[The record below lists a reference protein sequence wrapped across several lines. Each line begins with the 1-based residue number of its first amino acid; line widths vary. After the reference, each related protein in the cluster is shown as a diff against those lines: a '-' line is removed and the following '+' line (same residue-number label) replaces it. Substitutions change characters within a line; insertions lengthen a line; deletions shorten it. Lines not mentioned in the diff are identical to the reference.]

1 MTTKTV
7 FYSVTGHSRT
17 VAEGAAKTLD
27 SPLFG
32 LTDRF
37 SALPPG
43 WKRASRQAVR
53 SFDLGVLSTPDV
65 SFGRGDRLVLVFP
78 YWNGAIVPAV
88 SGFVRSVELTGVTVF
103 LVMTRRWSGGDEL
116 VAQLEDDVVRQGGTI
131 GDVFSLRTF
140 WRGPRVLRSLGNRI
154 GRRIEAQEQGV
165 ATSLLELL
173 ENAIDDEVEARSRYV
188 QLVEMTPDRR
198 LKARFSS
205 LAADKAAHT
214 QQLQQLYRAYAGILY
229 EPGREPIVSLTAGQ
243 VLDYGALLQGLDTVV
258 EAEHKAFRGYWAI
271 AERYPSQPD
280 VVRQML
286 SLSRSD
292 LRHYRDMRGT
302 YAALS
307 RHHSKR

>member
-7 FYSVTGHSRT
+7 FYSVTGYSQM
-17 VAEGAAKTLD
+17 VAEGVATALD

-37 SALPPG
+37 TARSPG
-43 WKRASRQAVR
+43 WKRASRRAVR
-53 SFDLGVLSTPDV
+53 GFDLGVLSTPGV

-103 LVMTRRWSGGDEL
+103 LVMTRRLSGGDEL
-116 VAQLEDDVVRQGGTI
+116 VSQLEDDVVRQGGTV

-140 WRGPRVLRSLGNRI
+140 WRGPRLLRSLGNRV
-154 GRRIEAQEQGV
+154 GQRIAAQAQGA
-165 ATSLLELL
+165 ATSLVELL
-173 ENAIDDEVEARSRYV
+173 ENAIEDEVEARSRYI
-188 QLVEMTPDRR
+188 QLVEMTPNRR

-214 QQLQQLYRAYAGILY
+214 QQLQQLYRAYAGVVY
-229 EPGREPIVSLTAGQ
+229 EPKRETIASLKSGQ
-243 VLDYGALLQGLDTVV
+243 VLDYGALLHGLDVVV

-280 VVRQML
+280 VVRVML

-302 YAALS
+302 YTVLS

>member
-7 FYSVTGHSRT
+7 FYSVTGHSRM
-17 VAEGAAKTLD
+17 VAEGAATALD

-37 SALPPG
+37 TTRPPG
-43 WKRASRQAVR
+43 WKRASRRAVR
-53 SFDLGVLSTPDV
+53 GFDLGVLGTPDV

-103 LVMTRRWSGGDEL
+103 LVMTRRLSGGDEL
-116 VAQLEDDVVRQGGTI
+116 VSQLEDDVVRQGGTI

-140 WRGPRVLRSLGNRI
+140 WRGPRLLRSLGSRI
-154 GRRIEAQEQGV
+154 GRRIAGQAQGV
-165 ATSLLELL
+165 ATSLVELL
-173 ENAIDDEVEARSRYV
+173 ENAIEDEVEARSRYI
-188 QLVEMTPDRR
+188 QLVEMTPNRR

-205 LAADKAAHT
+205 LAGDKAAHT
-214 QQLQQLYRAYAGILY
+214 QQLQQLYRAYAGVVY
-229 EPGREPIVSLTAGQ
+229 EPKRETIASLKSGQ
-243 VLDYGALLQGLDTVV
+243 VPDYVALLHGLDAVV

-280 VVRQML
+280 VVRVML
-286 SLSRSD
+286 SLARSD

-302 YAALS
+302 YAVLTLP
-307 RHHSKR
+307 RL

>member
-1 MTTKTV
+1 MATKTV
-7 FYSVTGHSRT
+7 FYSVTGYTRM
-17 VAEGAAKTLD
+17 VAEGVASALD

-37 SALPPG
+37 STQPDG
-43 WKRASRQAVR
+43 WRRAARRAVR
-53 SFDLGVLSTPDV
+53 GFDLGVLRTSGV
-65 SFGRGDRLVLVFP
+65 SFERGDRLVLITP
-78 YWNGAIVPAV
+78 YWDGPVVPAV
-88 SGFVRSVELTGVTVF
+88 SGFVRVVELTGVTVF
-103 LVMTRRWSGGDEL
+103 LVMTRRLSGGDEL
-116 VAQLEDDVVRQGGTI
+116 ISQLEDDVVRQGGTI
-131 GDVFSLRTF
+131 GEVFSLRTL
-140 WRGPRVLRSLGNRI
+140 WRGPRLLRSLGSRI
-154 GRRIEAQEQGV
+154 GRRIAGQPQGV
-165 ATSLLELL
+165 TTSLVELL
-173 ENAIDDEVEARSRYV
+173 ENAIEDEVEARSRYI
-188 QLVEMTPDRR
+188 QLVEMTPNSR

-214 QQLQQLYRAYAGILY
+214 QQLQQLYRAYAGVVF
-229 EPGREPIVSLTAGQ
+229 EPRRKAIASLKAGQ
-243 VLDYGALLQGLDTVV
+243 VLDYHALLQGLDVVV

>member
-7 FYSVTGHSRT
+7 FYSVTGYSQM
-17 VAEGAAKTLD
+17 VAEGAATALD

-37 SALPPG
+37 TARSPG
-43 WKRASRQAVR
+43 WKRASRRAVR
-53 SFDLGVLSTPDV
+53 GFDLGVLSTPGV

-78 YWNGAIVPAV
+78 CWNGAIVPAV
-88 SGFVRSVELTGVTVF
+88 SGFVRSISLTGVTVF
-103 LVMTRRWSGGDEL
+103 LVMTRRLSGGDEL
-116 VAQLEDDVVRQGGTI
+116 VSQLEDDVVRQGGTI

-140 WRGPRVLRSLGNRI
+140 WRGPRLLRSLGSRI
-154 GRRIEAQEQGV
+154 GRRIAAQAQGV
-165 ATSLLELL
+165 PASLLELL
-173 ENAIDDEVEARSRYV
+173 ENAIEDEVEARARYI
-188 QLVEMTPDRR
+188 QLVEMTPNRR

-214 QQLQQLYRAYAGILY
+214 QQLQQLYRAYAGVVY
-229 EPGREPIVSLTAGQ
+229 EPKRVAIASLKAGQ
-243 VLDYGALLQGLDTVV
+243 VLDYNALLQGLDVVV
-258 EAEHKAFRGYWAI
+258 EAEHRAFRGYWAI

-280 VVRQML
+280 VVRKML

-302 YAALS
+302 YAVLS
-307 RHHSKR
+307 HHHSKR